1 MMIKVNTKGFT
12 FFEVM
17 VAIAILTTGLVMIYK
32 AFLLSVDYQGYLT
45 NRLYAMNLLDHKI
58 SLIQREYQD
67 KGELPVQQRGE
78 KFEVVLNRRTVT
90 FQFDMAFEG
99 VDGLEDVLEMVLF
112 LSWEDRGKTRKLSRV
127 AYLYRG

>member
-1 MMIKVNTKGFT
+1 MIKVNTKGFT